1 MRLNVRADKLLD
13 ELAKMGIELDPQIG
27 QSYFAFL
34 GNMGYPRSTIGI
46 FDNATAE
53 RELNKWAKST
63 GQDIKF
69 VDVNMTD
76 YANKRAEHPEVTVDA
91 TAPVQEKITKRTSM
105 ADVIKDFY
113 ASDAPQFK
121 GKSKAKR
128 RQMAIAAKLSK
139 MDEKSTASLRNQ
151 SYFDGLDRLKKLAK
165 KANEAFESLYAQNKE
180 NALDS
185 EVLVPGY
192 GRMSYKGLQ
201 GHIGDKFAE
210 LGKMLKDGDASTV
223 KKVQYLI
230 KNDPMLAMLNSLETA
245 FDELSAKR
253 KQGGRGSRGIG
264 SEFSEMKNENII
276 DRIKRERFA
285 EGEERPYV
293 CVHAKKGKHEC
304 TATSSYGAAKKAA
317 AHWGM
322 KSTAGIDAYL
332 ADVKHVA
339 ETGLNED
346 ARATMPFMDVIKQYY
361 VEDMDGNTPEDMD
374 DARYY
379 INGRKLVDDVRD
391 MLEAENPNTEIIA
404 LSEGEPKMQESS
416 KGRAESVKNIDNIL
430 VKMGADAPSDII
442 ADIMH
447 WIDAHPGENLQDLIR
462 QAEGYYQDELSENI
476 FTTGANNA
484 NTAANVATAMHSK
497 IDAKLKNTPSIAKTK
512 AFKDYDKGNQQRKI
526 SAMKQGM
533 PYGRQDVGEEF
544 DKPITKAQFQANEA
558 ENMHTENAVALA
570 RRFGTKEE
578 HQKMLDVY
586 EAHMDRG
593 WIEQDEQEYRD
604 SIIKKYY
611 PMLEDAYSI
620 NSAILNPKGNQTCQ
634 CKYCGD
640 KLHEPT
646 TNCSYDSHD
655 PNGSNWIIISAEE
668 SENDIYNS
676 LSEAWSQEYKNSIDC
691 SNPKGFSQK
700 AYCDGKKKRNKG

>member
-13 ELAKMGIELDPQIG
+13 ELANMGIELDQAIQ
-27 QSYFAFL
+27 QSYFDFWSS
-34 GNMGYPRSTIGI
+34 MGYPRSTVGVYS
-46 FDNATAE
+46 DADAE

-76 YANKRAEHPEVTVDA
+76 YADKRAEHPEVKVDA

-113 ASDAPQFK
+113 ASDAPQFQ

-201 GHIGDKFAE
+201 GHIADKFTE

-230 KNDPMLAMLNSLETA
+230 KNDPMLSMLNSLETA

-253 KQGGRGSRGIG
+253 KRGGRGSRGIG
-264 SEFSEMKNENII
+264 SEFSEMSETII
-276 DRIKRERFA
+276 DKIKRERFA
-285 EGEERPYV
+285 EGEERPYI
-293 CVHAKKGKHEC
+293 CVHADKGKHEC

-317 AHWGM
+317 AHWGL
-322 KSTAGIDAYL
+322 KSTAGIDAHL
-332 ADVKHVA
+332 A
-339 ETGLNED
+339 
-346 ARATMPFMDVIKQYY
+346 
-361 VEDMDGNTPEDMD
+361 
-374 DARYY
+374 
-379 INGRKLVDDVRD
+379 
-391 MLEAENPNTEIIA
+391 
-404 LSEGEPKMQESS
+404 
-416 KGRAESVKNIDNIL
+416 
-430 VKMGADAPSDII
+430 
-442 ADIMH
+442 
-447 WIDAHPGENLQDLIR
+447 
-462 QAEGYYQDELSENI
+462 ENI

-526 SAMKQGM
+526 SAMQQGM
-533 PYGRQDVGEEF
+533 PYGRQDIGEEW
-544 DKPITKAQFQANEA
+544 DKPIDKAQFQANEA
-558 ENMHTENAVALA
+558 ENLHTENAVALA
-570 RRFGTKEE
+570 RRFGTPEE
-578 HQKMLDVY
+578 FEKMMDVY
-586 EAHMDRG
+586 EAHMERG

-611 PMLEDAYSI
+611 PMLEDAYNI
-620 NSAILNPKGNQTCQ
+620 NSAILNPRGNDTCV
-634 CKYCGD
+634 CKHCGD

-646 TNCSYDSHD
+646 TDCPYDSHD
-655 PNGSNWIIISAEE
+655 PNGSNWIIIRAEE
-668 SENDIYNS
+668 SEEDVYNS
-676 LSEAWSQEYKNSIDC
+676 LAEAWSQEYKNSIDC

>member
-13 ELAKMGIELDPQIG
+13 ELANMGIELDQASQ
-27 QSYFAFL
+27 QSYFNFWSS
-34 GNMGYPRSTIGI
+34 MGYPRSTIGVYN
-46 FDNATAE
+46 DADAE

-76 YANKRAEHPEVTVDA
+76 YANKRAEHPEVQVDA

-201 GHIGDKFAE
+201 GHIADKFAE

-230 KNDPMLAMLNSLETA
+230 KNDPMLSMLNSLETA

-253 KQGGRGSRGIG
+253 KRGGRGSRGIG
-264 SEFSEMKNENII
+264 SEFSEMSETII
-276 DRIKRERFA
+276 DKIKRERFA
-285 EGEERPYV
+285 EGEERSYI
-293 CVHAKKGKHEC
+293 CVHADKGKHEC

-322 KSTAGIDAYL
+322 KSTAGIDAHL
-332 ADVKHVA
+332 A
-339 ETGLNED
+339 
-346 ARATMPFMDVIKQYY
+346 
-361 VEDMDGNTPEDMD
+361 
-374 DARYY
+374 
-379 INGRKLVDDVRD
+379 
-391 MLEAENPNTEIIA
+391 
-404 LSEGEPKMQESS
+404 
-416 KGRAESVKNIDNIL
+416 
-430 VKMGADAPSDII
+430 
-442 ADIMH
+442 
-447 WIDAHPGENLQDLIR
+447 
-462 QAEGYYQDELSENI
+462 ENI

-526 SAMKQGM
+526 SAMQQGM
-533 PYGRQDVGEEF
+533 PYGRQDIGEEW
-544 DKPITKAQFQANEA
+544 DKPIDKAQFQANEA
-558 ENMHTENAVALA
+558 ENLHTENAVALA
-570 RRFGTKEE
+570 RRFGTPEE
-578 HQKMLDVY
+578 FEKMMDVY
-586 EAHMDRG
+586 EAHMERG
-593 WIEQDEQEYRD
+593 WIEQDELEYRD

-611 PMLEDAYSI
+611 PMLEDAYNI
-620 NSAILNPKGNQTCQ
+620 NSAILNPRGNDTCV
-634 CKYCGD
+634 CKHCGD

-646 TNCSYDSHD
+646 TDCPYDSHD
-655 PNGSNWIIISAEE
+655 PNGSNWIIIRAEE
-668 SENDIYNS
+668 SEEDVYNS
-676 LSEAWSQEYKNSIDC
+676 LAEAWSQEYKNSIDC

>member
-13 ELAKMGIELDPQIG
+13 ELANMGIELDPASQ
-27 QSYFAFL
+27 QSYFEFWSA
-34 GNMGYPRSTIGI
+34 MGYPRSTVGVYK
-46 FDNATAE
+46 DAVAE

-76 YANKRAEHPEVTVDA
+76 YANKRAEHPEVQVDA

-121 GKSKAKR
+121 GKSKEKR

-264 SEFSEMKNENII
+264 SEFSEMSENII
-276 DRIKRERFA
+276 DKIKRERFA
-285 EGEERPYV
+285 EGEERSYI
-293 CVHAKKGKHEC
+293 CVHADKGKHEC

-322 KSTAGIDAYL
+322 KSTAGIDA
-332 ADVKHVA
+332 H
-339 ETGLNED
+339 
-346 ARATMPFMDVIKQYY
+346 
-361 VEDMDGNTPEDMD
+361 
-374 DARYY
+374 
-379 INGRKLVDDVRD
+379 LV
-391 MLEAENPNTEIIA
+391 
-404 LSEGEPKMQESS
+404 
-416 KGRAESVKNIDNIL
+416 
-430 VKMGADAPSDII
+430 
-442 ADIMH
+442 
-447 WIDAHPGENLQDLIR
+447 
-462 QAEGYYQDELSENI
+462 ENI

-655 PNGSNWIIISAEE
+655 PNGSNWIIIQAEE
-668 SENDIYNS
+668 SEDDIYNS

>member
-13 ELAKMGIELDPQIG
+13 ELANMGIELDQASQ
-27 QSYFAFL
+27 QSYFDFWSS
-34 GNMGYPRSTIGI
+34 MGYPRSTVGVYS
-46 FDNATAE
+46 DADAE

-76 YANKRAEHPEVTVDA
+76 YANKRAEHPEVQVDA

-201 GHIGDKFAE
+201 GHIADKFVE

-230 KNDPMLAMLNSLETA
+230 KNDPMLSMLNSLETA

-253 KQGGRGSRGIG
+253 KRGGRGSRGIG
-264 SEFSEMKNENII
+264 SEFSEMSETII
-276 DRIKRERFA
+276 DKIKRERFA
-285 EGEERPYV
+285 EGEERSYI
-293 CVHAKKGKHEC
+293 CVHADKGKHEC

-322 KSTAGIDAYL
+322 KSTAGIDAHL
-332 ADVKHVA
+332 A
-339 ETGLNED
+339 
-346 ARATMPFMDVIKQYY
+346 
-361 VEDMDGNTPEDMD
+361 
-374 DARYY
+374 
-379 INGRKLVDDVRD
+379 
-391 MLEAENPNTEIIA
+391 
-404 LSEGEPKMQESS
+404 
-416 KGRAESVKNIDNIL
+416 
-430 VKMGADAPSDII
+430 
-442 ADIMH
+442 
-447 WIDAHPGENLQDLIR
+447 
-462 QAEGYYQDELSENI
+462 ENI

-526 SAMKQGM
+526 SAMQQGM
-533 PYGRQDVGEEF
+533 PYGRQDIGEEW
-544 DKPITKAQFQANEA
+544 DKPIDKAQFQANEA
-558 ENMHTENAVALA
+558 ENLHTENAVALA
-570 RRFGTKEE
+570 RRFGTPEE
-578 HQKMLDVY
+578 FEKMMDVY
-586 EAHMDRG
+586 EAHMERG
-593 WIEQDEQEYRD
+593 WIEQDELEYRD

-611 PMLEDAYSI
+611 PMLEDAYNI
-620 NSAILNPKGNQTCQ
+620 NSAILNPRGNDTCV
-634 CKYCGD
+634 CKHCGD

-646 TNCSYDSHD
+646 TDCPYDSHD
-655 PNGSNWIIISAEE
+655 PNGSNWIIIRAEE
-668 SENDIYNS
+668 SEEDVYNS
-676 LSEAWSQEYKNSIDC
+676 LAEAWSQEYKNSIDC

>member
-13 ELAKMGIELDPQIG
+13 ELANMGIELDPASQ
-27 QSYFAFL
+27 QSYFEFWSS
-34 GNMGYPRSTIGI
+34 MGYPRSTVGVYK
-46 FDNATAE
+46 DAVAE

-76 YANKRAEHPEVTVDA
+76 YANKRAEHPEVQVDA

-121 GKSKAKR
+121 GKSKEKR

-201 GHIGDKFAE
+201 GHIADKFTE

-264 SEFSEMKNENII
+264 SEFSEMSENII
-276 DRIKRERFA
+276 DKIKRERFA
-285 EGEERPYV
+285 EGEERSYI
-293 CVHAKKGKHEC
+293 CVHADKGKHEC

-322 KSTAGIDAYL
+322 KSTAGIDA
-332 ADVKHVA
+332 H
-339 ETGLNED
+339 
-346 ARATMPFMDVIKQYY
+346 
-361 VEDMDGNTPEDMD
+361 
-374 DARYY
+374 
-379 INGRKLVDDVRD
+379 LV
-391 MLEAENPNTEIIA
+391 
-404 LSEGEPKMQESS
+404 
-416 KGRAESVKNIDNIL
+416 
-430 VKMGADAPSDII
+430 
-442 ADIMH
+442 
-447 WIDAHPGENLQDLIR
+447 
-462 QAEGYYQDELSENI
+462 ENI

-526 SAMKQGM
+526 SAMQQGM
-533 PYGRQDVGEEF
+533 PYGRQDIGEEF

-570 RRFGTKEE
+570 RRFGTTEE
-578 HQKMLDVY
+578 HQKMLDIY

-593 WIEQDEQEYRD
+593 WIEEDEQEYRD

-611 PMLEDAYSI
+611 PMLEDAYNI

-655 PNGSNWIIISAEE
+655 PNGSNWIIIQAEE
-668 SENDIYNS
+668 SEDDIYNS

-700 AYCDGKKKRNKG
+700 AYCDGKKKRNKGQNNES

>member
-13 ELAKMGIELDPQIG
+13 ELANMGIELDQASQ
-27 QSYFAFL
+27 QSYFDFWSS
-34 GNMGYPRSTIGI
+34 MGYPRSTIGVYN
-46 FDNATAE
+46 DADAE

-76 YANKRAEHPEVTVDA
+76 YANKRAEHPEVQVDA

-201 GHIGDKFAE
+201 GHIADKFAE

-230 KNDPMLAMLNSLETA
+230 KNDPMLSMLNSLETA

-253 KQGGRGSRGIG
+253 KRGGRGSRGIG
-264 SEFSEMKNENII
+264 SEFSEMSETII
-276 DRIKRERFA
+276 DKIKRERFA
-285 EGEERPYV
+285 EGEERSYI
-293 CVHAKKGKHEC
+293 CVHADKGKHEC

-322 KSTAGIDAYL
+322 KSTAGIDAHL
-332 ADVKHVA
+332 A
-339 ETGLNED
+339 
-346 ARATMPFMDVIKQYY
+346 
-361 VEDMDGNTPEDMD
+361 
-374 DARYY
+374 
-379 INGRKLVDDVRD
+379 
-391 MLEAENPNTEIIA
+391 
-404 LSEGEPKMQESS
+404 
-416 KGRAESVKNIDNIL
+416 
-430 VKMGADAPSDII
+430 
-442 ADIMH
+442 
-447 WIDAHPGENLQDLIR
+447 
-462 QAEGYYQDELSENI
+462 ENI

-526 SAMKQGM
+526 SAMQQGM
-533 PYGRQDVGEEF
+533 PYGRQDIGEEW
-544 DKPITKAQFQANEA
+544 DKPIDKAQFQANEA
-558 ENMHTENAVALA
+558 ENLHTENAVALA
-570 RRFGTKEE
+570 RRFGTPEE
-578 HQKMLDVY
+578 FEKMMDVY
-586 EAHMDRG
+586 EAHMERG
-593 WIEQDEQEYRD
+593 WIEQDELEYRD

-611 PMLEDAYSI
+611 PMLEDAYNI
-620 NSAILNPKGNQTCQ
+620 NSAILNPRGNDTCV
-634 CKYCGD
+634 CKHCGD

-646 TNCSYDSHD
+646 TDCPYDSHD
-655 PNGSNWIIISAEE
+655 PNGSNWIIIRAEE
-668 SENDIYNS
+668 SEEDVYNS
-676 LSEAWSQEYKNSIDC
+676 LAEAWSQEYKNSIDC

>member
-13 ELAKMGIELDPQIG
+13 ELANMGIELDQASQ
-27 QSYFAFL
+27 QSYFDFWSS
-34 GNMGYPRSTIGI
+34 MGYPRSTIGVYN
-46 FDNATAE
+46 DADAE

-76 YANKRAEHPEVTVDA
+76 YANKRAEHPEVQVDA

-121 GKSKAKR
+121 GKSKEKR

-201 GHIGDKFAE
+201 GHIADKFAE

-230 KNDPMLAMLNSLETA
+230 KNDPMLSMLNSLETA

-253 KQGGRGSRGIG
+253 KRGGRGSRGIG
-264 SEFSEMKNENII
+264 SEFSEMSETII
-276 DRIKRERFA
+276 DKIKRERFA
-285 EGEERPYV
+285 EGEERSYI
-293 CVHAKKGKHEC
+293 CVHADKGKHEC

-322 KSTAGIDAYL
+322 KSTAGIDAHL
-332 ADVKHVA
+332 A
-339 ETGLNED
+339 
-346 ARATMPFMDVIKQYY
+346 
-361 VEDMDGNTPEDMD
+361 
-374 DARYY
+374 
-379 INGRKLVDDVRD
+379 
-391 MLEAENPNTEIIA
+391 
-404 LSEGEPKMQESS
+404 
-416 KGRAESVKNIDNIL
+416 
-430 VKMGADAPSDII
+430 
-442 ADIMH
+442 
-447 WIDAHPGENLQDLIR
+447 
-462 QAEGYYQDELSENI
+462 ENI

-526 SAMKQGM
+526 SAMQQGM
-533 PYGRQDVGEEF
+533 PYGRQDIGEEW
-544 DKPITKAQFQANEA
+544 DKPIDKAQFQANEA
-558 ENMHTENAVALA
+558 ENLHTENAVALA
-570 RRFGTKEE
+570 RRFGTPEE
-578 HQKMLDVY
+578 FEKMMDVY
-586 EAHMDRG
+586 EAHMERG
-593 WIEQDEQEYRD
+593 WIEQDELEYRD

-611 PMLEDAYSI
+611 PMLEDAYNI
-620 NSAILNPKGNQTCQ
+620 NSAILNPRGNDTCV
-634 CKYCGD
+634 CKHCGD

-646 TNCSYDSHD
+646 TDCPYDSHD
-655 PNGSNWIIISAEE
+655 PNGSNWIIIRAEE
-668 SENDIYNS
+668 SEEDVYNS
-676 LSEAWSQEYKNSIDC
+676 LAEAWSQEYKNSIDC

>member
-13 ELAKMGIELDPQIG
+13 ELANMGIELDQASQ
-27 QSYFAFL
+27 QSYFNFWSS
-34 GNMGYPRSTIGI
+34 MGYPRSTIGVYN
-46 FDNATAE
+46 DADAE

-76 YANKRAEHPEVTVDA
+76 YANKRAEHPEVQVDA

-121 GKSKAKR
+121 GKSKEKR

-201 GHIGDKFAE
+201 GHIADKFAE

-230 KNDPMLAMLNSLETA
+230 KNDPMLSMLNSLETA

-253 KQGGRGSRGIG
+253 KRGGRGSRGIG
-264 SEFSEMKNENII
+264 SEFSEMSETII
-276 DRIKRERFA
+276 DKIKRERFA
-285 EGEERPYV
+285 EGEERSYI
-293 CVHAKKGKHEC
+293 CVHADKGKHEC

-322 KSTAGIDAYL
+322 KSTAGIDAHL
-332 ADVKHVA
+332 A
-339 ETGLNED
+339 
-346 ARATMPFMDVIKQYY
+346 
-361 VEDMDGNTPEDMD
+361 
-374 DARYY
+374 
-379 INGRKLVDDVRD
+379 
-391 MLEAENPNTEIIA
+391 
-404 LSEGEPKMQESS
+404 
-416 KGRAESVKNIDNIL
+416 
-430 VKMGADAPSDII
+430 
-442 ADIMH
+442 
-447 WIDAHPGENLQDLIR
+447 
-462 QAEGYYQDELSENI
+462 ENI

-526 SAMKQGM
+526 SAMQQGM
-533 PYGRQDVGEEF
+533 PYGRQDIGEEW
-544 DKPITKAQFQANEA
+544 DKPIDKAQFQANEA
-558 ENMHTENAVALA
+558 ENLHTENAVALA
-570 RRFGTKEE
+570 RRFGTPEE
-578 HQKMLDVY
+578 FEKMMDVY
-586 EAHMDRG
+586 EAHMERG
-593 WIEQDEQEYRD
+593 WIEQDELEYRD

-611 PMLEDAYSI
+611 PMLEDAYNI
-620 NSAILNPKGNQTCQ
+620 NSAILNPRGNDTCV
-634 CKYCGD
+634 CKHCGD

-646 TNCSYDSHD
+646 TDCPYDSHD
-655 PNGSNWIIISAEE
+655 PNGSNWIIIRAEE
-668 SENDIYNS
+668 SEEDVYNS
-676 LSEAWSQEYKNSIDC
+676 LAEAWSQEYKNSIDC

>member
-13 ELAKMGIELDPQIG
+13 ELANMGIELDQASQ
-27 QSYFAFL
+27 QSYFDFWSS
-34 GNMGYPRSTIGI
+34 MGYPRSTIGVYN
-46 FDNATAE
+46 DADAE

-76 YANKRAEHPEVTVDA
+76 YANKRAEHPEVQVDA

-201 GHIGDKFAE
+201 GHIADKFVE

-230 KNDPMLAMLNSLETA
+230 KNDPMLSMLNSLETA

-253 KQGGRGSRGIG
+253 KRGGRGSRGIG
-264 SEFSEMKNENII
+264 SEFSEMSETII
-276 DRIKRERFA
+276 DKIKRERFA
-285 EGEERPYV
+285 EGEERSYI
-293 CVHAKKGKHEC
+293 CVHADKGKHEC

-322 KSTAGIDAYL
+322 KSTAGIDAHL
-332 ADVKHVA
+332 A
-339 ETGLNED
+339 
-346 ARATMPFMDVIKQYY
+346 
-361 VEDMDGNTPEDMD
+361 
-374 DARYY
+374 
-379 INGRKLVDDVRD
+379 
-391 MLEAENPNTEIIA
+391 
-404 LSEGEPKMQESS
+404 
-416 KGRAESVKNIDNIL
+416 
-430 VKMGADAPSDII
+430 
-442 ADIMH
+442 
-447 WIDAHPGENLQDLIR
+447 
-462 QAEGYYQDELSENI
+462 ENI

-526 SAMKQGM
+526 SAMQQGM
-533 PYGRQDVGEEF
+533 PYGRQDIGEEW
-544 DKPITKAQFQANEA
+544 DKPIDKAQFQANEA
-558 ENMHTENAVALA
+558 ENLHTENAVALA
-570 RRFGTKEE
+570 RRFGTPEE
-578 HQKMLDVY
+578 FEKMMDVY
-586 EAHMDRG
+586 EAHMERG
-593 WIEQDEQEYRD
+593 WIEQDELEYRD

-611 PMLEDAYSI
+611 PMLEDAYNI
-620 NSAILNPKGNQTCQ
+620 NSAILNPRGNDTCV
-634 CKYCGD
+634 CKHCGD

-646 TNCSYDSHD
+646 TDCPYDSHD
-655 PNGSNWIIISAEE
+655 PNGSNWIIIRAEE
-668 SENDIYNS
+668 SEEDVYNS
-676 LSEAWSQEYKNSIDC
+676 LAEAWSQEYKNSIDC

>member
-13 ELAKMGIELDPQIG
+13 ELANMGIELDQASQ
-27 QSYFAFL
+27 QSYFDFWSS
-34 GNMGYPRSTIGI
+34 MGYPRSTIGVYS
-46 FDNATAE
+46 DADAE

-76 YANKRAEHPEVTVDA
+76 YANKRAEHPEVQVDA

-201 GHIGDKFAE
+201 GHIADKFVE

-230 KNDPMLAMLNSLETA
+230 KNDPMLSMLNSLETA

-253 KQGGRGSRGIG
+253 KRGGRGSRGIG
-264 SEFSEMKNENII
+264 SEFSEMSETII
-276 DRIKRERFA
+276 DKIKRERFA
-285 EGEERPYV
+285 EGEERSYI
-293 CVHAKKGKHEC
+293 CVHADKGKHEC

-322 KSTAGIDAYL
+322 KSTAGIDAHL
-332 ADVKHVA
+332 A
-339 ETGLNED
+339 
-346 ARATMPFMDVIKQYY
+346 
-361 VEDMDGNTPEDMD
+361 
-374 DARYY
+374 
-379 INGRKLVDDVRD
+379 
-391 MLEAENPNTEIIA
+391 
-404 LSEGEPKMQESS
+404 
-416 KGRAESVKNIDNIL
+416 
-430 VKMGADAPSDII
+430 
-442 ADIMH
+442 
-447 WIDAHPGENLQDLIR
+447 
-462 QAEGYYQDELSENI
+462 ENI

-526 SAMKQGM
+526 SAMQQGM
-533 PYGRQDVGEEF
+533 PYGRQDIGEEW
-544 DKPITKAQFQANEA
+544 DKPIDKAQFQANEA
-558 ENMHTENAVALA
+558 ENLHTENAVALA
-570 RRFGTKEE
+570 RRFGTPEE
-578 HQKMLDVY
+578 FEKMMDVY
-586 EAHMDRG
+586 EAHMERG
-593 WIEQDEQEYRD
+593 WIEQDELEYRD

-611 PMLEDAYSI
+611 PMLEDAYNI
-620 NSAILNPKGNQTCQ
+620 NSAILNPRGNDTCV
-634 CKYCGD
+634 CKHCGD

-646 TNCSYDSHD
+646 TDCPYDSHD
-655 PNGSNWIIISAEE
+655 PNGSNWIIIRAEE
-668 SENDIYNS
+668 SEEDVYNS
-676 LSEAWSQEYKNSIDC
+676 LAEAWSQEYKNSIDC

>member
-13 ELAKMGIELDPQIG
+13 ELANMGIELDQASQ
-27 QSYFAFL
+27 QSYFDFWSS
-34 GNMGYPRSTIGI
+34 MGYPRSTIGVYN
-46 FDNATAE
+46 DADAE

-76 YANKRAEHPEVTVDA
+76 YANKRAEHPEVQVDA

-121 GKSKAKR
+121 GKSKEKR

-201 GHIGDKFAE
+201 GHIADKFVE

-230 KNDPMLAMLNSLETA
+230 KNDPMLSMLNSLETA

-253 KQGGRGSRGIG
+253 KRGGRGSRGIG
-264 SEFSEMKNENII
+264 SEFSEMSETII
-276 DRIKRERFA
+276 DKIKRERFA
-285 EGEERPYV
+285 EGEERSYI
-293 CVHAKKGKHEC
+293 CVHADKGKHEC

-322 KSTAGIDAYL
+322 KSTAGIDAHL
-332 ADVKHVA
+332 A
-339 ETGLNED
+339 
-346 ARATMPFMDVIKQYY
+346 
-361 VEDMDGNTPEDMD
+361 
-374 DARYY
+374 
-379 INGRKLVDDVRD
+379 
-391 MLEAENPNTEIIA
+391 
-404 LSEGEPKMQESS
+404 
-416 KGRAESVKNIDNIL
+416 
-430 VKMGADAPSDII
+430 
-442 ADIMH
+442 
-447 WIDAHPGENLQDLIR
+447 
-462 QAEGYYQDELSENI
+462 ENI

-526 SAMKQGM
+526 SAMQQGM
-533 PYGRQDVGEEF
+533 PYGRQDIGEEW
-544 DKPITKAQFQANEA
+544 DKPIDKAQFQANEA
-558 ENMHTENAVALA
+558 ENLHTENAVALA
-570 RRFGTKEE
+570 RRFGTPEE
-578 HQKMLDVY
+578 FEKMMDVY
-586 EAHMDRG
+586 EAHMERG
-593 WIEQDEQEYRD
+593 WIEQDELEYRD

-611 PMLEDAYSI
+611 PMLEDAYNI
-620 NSAILNPKGNQTCQ
+620 NSAILNPRGNDTCV
-634 CKYCGD
+634 CKHCGD

-646 TNCSYDSHD
+646 TDCPYDSHD
-655 PNGSNWIIISAEE
+655 PNGSNWIIIRAEE
-668 SENDIYNS
+668 SEEDVYNS
-676 LSEAWSQEYKNSIDC
+676 LAEAWSQEYKNSIDC